1 VLTTIITYINP
12 TMPMTQALNM
22 LDRYHLLGSVVCFS
36 WLSARSESLDL
47 TIEADMFETKKRK
60 EIMR

>member
-1 VLTTIITYINP
+1 
-12 TMPMTQALNM
+12 MTQALNM